1 MVNKKVQEKRLK
13 DEMNMN
19 MFNLGQYKQENKM
32 KKSEETIA
40 EIESKNTC
48 PTTDSKTLSNIKY
61 D

>member
-19 MFNLGQYKQENKM
+19 AFNLGQYKLQNKM
-32 KKSEETIA
+32 KKSEATIA
-40 EIESKNTC
+40 EIEQKNTC